1 MNRADLLVVSATKS
15 EAAHVPAGIESVI
28 CGIGKVDAA
37 VAVTAAV
44 LRHSGA
50 RPPTVVNIGTAGAL
64 RPGRAGLYMPSTV
77 RNHDISADV
86 LRSLGYP
93 VRDAIT
99 VPGGDGT
106 VLATGDSFVTD
117 PAVRDALA
125 AHSDLVDM
133 EGFAIARACE
143 ALGVACVLVKHV
155 SDDADETAM
164 EWPERV
170 DHSARV
176 LGGWLEQLLG

>member
-15 EAAHVPAGIESVI
+15 EAAHVPAGIETVI

-37 VAVTAAV
+37 VAVSVAV
-44 LRHSGA
+44 LRHRGP
-50 RPPTVVNIGTAGAL
+50 RPPMVVNIGTAGAL
-64 RPGRAGLYMPSTV
+64 RPGLTGLYLPSVV
-77 RNHDISADV
+77 RNHDISAAA

-93 VRDAIT
+93 LCDVLE

-106 VLATGDSFVTD
+106 ALATGDQFVAD

-125 AHSDLVDM
+125 EHSDLVDM
-133 EGFAIARACE
+133 EGFAIARAC
-143 ALGVACVLVKHV
+143 AQLGAGCRLVKHV
-155 SDDADETAM
+155 SDDADESAM

-170 DHSARV
+170 DHSARA
-176 LGGWLEQLLG
+176 LGAWLEELLG

>member
-1 MNRADLLVVSATKS
+1 MNRADLLVVSATTS
-15 EAAHVPAGIESVI
+15 EAAHVPAGIATVI

-37 VAVTAAV
+37 VAVSAAV
-44 LRHSGA
+44 LRHPGP

-64 RPGRAGLYMPSTV
+64 RPGLAGLYRPSVV
-77 RNHDISADV
+77 RNHDISADA

-93 VRDAIT
+93 VRDVLQ

-106 VLATGDSFVTD
+106 ALATGDHFVAD

-125 AHSDLVDM
+125 AHSHLVDM

-143 ALGVACVLVKHV
+143 ALGVACLLVKHV
-155 SDDADETAM
+155 SDDADESAM

-170 DHSARV
+170 DHSAQV
-176 LGGWLEQLLG
+176 LGLWLEEFLG

>member
-1 MNRADLLVVSATKS
+1 MNRADLLVVSATAS
-15 EAAHVPAGIESVI
+15 EAAHVPAGIETVI

-44 LRHSGA
+44 LRHGGP
-50 RPPTVVNIGTAGAL
+50 RPPMVVNIGTAGAL
-64 RPGRAGLYMPSTV
+64 RPGLSGLYVPSTV

-93 VRDAIT
+93 VRDELDL
-99 VPGGDGT
+99 PGGDGT
-106 VLATGDSFVTD
+106 ALATGDHFVTD
-117 PAVRDALA
+117 PAVRDGLA
-125 AHSDLVDM
+125 EHSHLVDM
-133 EGFAIARACE
+133 EGFAIARACA
-143 ALGVACVLVKHV
+143 ALGAPCVLVKHV
-155 SDDADETAM
+155 SDDADESAM

-176 LGGWLEQLLG
+176 LGAWLAERLG